1 MQSEIGH
8 IRQGIEQCKS
18 RGELMPAPNLGGQGV
33 SVKEILLQPLG
44 LFRYRRN
51 YKINFD
57 NGDWIKIEYS
67 SKASSMKGVKKP
79 HRSEVKVTCSDPSL
93 NFTDSWDE
101 KD

>member
-1 MQSEIGH
+1 MQSEMTH

-18 RGELMPAPNLGGQGV
+18 RGEMMGAPNFGGQDV
-33 SVKEILLQPLG
+33 TVKETQLNPLG

-51 YKINFD
+51 YRISFN
-57 NGDWIKIEYS
+57 NGDWILIEYC
-67 SKASSMKGVKKP
+67 SKRSNLLALKSP

-101 KD
+101 KA

>member
-1 MQSEIGH
+1 MMS
-8 IRQGIEQCKS
+8 
-18 RGELMPAPNLGGQGV
+18 APNFNGPGV
-33 SVKEILLQPLG
+33 SVKEILMNPLG

-57 NGDWIKIEYS
+57 NGEWILIEYC
-67 SKASSMKGVKKP
+67 SKRSNFLALKSP

-101 KD
+101 NA

>member
-1 MQSEIGH
+1 MQSEMTH

-18 RGELMPAPNLGGQGV
+18 RGEMMGAPNLNGPGV
-33 SVKEILLQPLG
+33 SVKEILMNPLG

-57 NGDWIKIEYS
+57 NGDWILIEYC
-67 SKASSMKGVKKP
+67 SKRNGLLARNNP

-101 KD
+101 NA

>member
-1 MQSEIGH
+1 
-8 IRQGIEQCKS
+8 
-18 RGELMPAPNLGGQGV
+18 MPAPNFEGPGI
-33 SVKEILLQPLG
+33 SVKEILMNPLG

-57 NGDWIKIEYS
+57 NGEWIQIEYS
-67 SKASSMKGVKKP
+67 SKRTNLLALKSP

-101 KD
+101 KA